1 MKTPLLCTVL
11 TCILTL
17 GTLSFAHSSL
27 VSSSPKD
34 DSTVKERPTQIS
46 MTFSEEVEPQF
57 STFVVYPLGQEKD
70 HEALEEKADTL
81 LPQVLSK
88 PDGNQVN
95 AKLTTQEA
103 SDTITLALPKD
114 LKPGSYAVMWRA
126 LSVDTHTVQD
136 LMVFTYQP

>member
-1 MKTPLLCTVL
+1 MKTPLLRTVL

-27 VSSSPKD
+27 VSSTPKD
-34 DSTVKERPTQIS
+34 DSTVKERPAQIS

-57 STFVVYPLGQEKD
+57 STFVVYPLGQGD

-88 PDGNQVN
+88 PDGNQVD
-95 AKLTTQEA
+95 AQLLTKEA
-103 SDTITLALPKD
+103 SDTVTLALPED

>member
-1 MKTPLLCTVL
+1 MKTSLLCTVL
-11 TCILTL
+11 TCILTF

-27 VSSSPKD
+27 VSSSPED
-34 DSTVKERPTQIS
+34 DSTVKERPAQIS

-57 STFVVYPLGQEKD
+57 STFVVYPLGQGN

-88 PDGNQVN
+88 PDGNQVD
-95 AKLTTQEA
+95 AKLMTKEA
-103 SDTITLALPKD
+103 SGTVTLALPKD

>member
-1 MKTPLLCTVL
+1 MKTPLLVTV
-11 TCILTL
+11 LTL

-27 VSSSPKD
+27 VSSSPED
-34 DSTVKERPTQIS
+34 DSTVKERPAQIS

-70 HEALEEKADTL
+70 HEALEEQADDL

-88 PDGNQVN
+88 PDGNQVD
-95 AKLTTQEA
+95 AQLTTQEA
-103 SDTITLALPKD
+103 SDTVTLKLPKD

>member
-1 MKTPLLCTVL
+1 MKTPLLRTVL

-34 DSTVKERPTQIS
+34 DSTVKERPAQIS

-57 STFVVYPLGQEKD
+57 STFVVYPLGQGD

-88 PDGNQVN
+88 PDGNQVD
-95 AKLTTQEA
+95 AQLMTKEA
-103 SDTITLALPKD
+103 SGTVTLALLED

>member
-1 MKTPLLCTVL
+1 MKTALLL
-11 TCILTL
+11 SILIL

-27 VSSSPKD
+27 VASTPAD
-34 DSTVKERPTQIS
+34 DSTVKKSPSQIS
-46 MTFSEEVEPQF
+46 LTFSEEVEPQF

-70 HEALEEKADTL
+70 HEALEKQADAL
-81 LPQVLSK
+81 LPQVLSA
-88 PDGNQVN
+88 PDGKQID
-95 AKLTTQEA
+95 AQLTTQEA
-103 SDTITLALPKD
+103 SDTMTLALPQ